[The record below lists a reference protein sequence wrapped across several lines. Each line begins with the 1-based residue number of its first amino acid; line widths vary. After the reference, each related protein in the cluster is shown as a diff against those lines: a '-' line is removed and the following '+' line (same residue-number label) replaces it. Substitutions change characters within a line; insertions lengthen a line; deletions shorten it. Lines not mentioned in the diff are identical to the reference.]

1 MRALDATSKQRLLGC
16 DSKLQLLFTEA
27 IKESP
32 YTFKITCGLRTVAE
46 QQSLYAIGRSKAG
59 KIVTMIDGIKKK
71 SKHNYNPSLAV
82 DIAIIDENNKLTWQE
97 KYYIIVSNHVKEVA
111 KNLKINIKWGGDFK
125 SFKDY
130 PHYEL

>member
-1 MRALDATSKQRLLGC
+1 MRTLDTMSKKRLLDC
-16 DSKLQLLFTEA
+16 DSRLQLLFTES

-46 QQSLYAIGRSKAG
+46 QQSLYALGRTKAG

-82 DIAIIDENNKLTWQE
+82 DIAVIDENNKLTWQE
-97 KYYIIVSNHVKEVA
+97 KYYILVSMHVKEVA
-111 KNLKINIKWGGDFK
+111 KKLKINIKWGGDFK